1 LSSFFISAAYLFIPS
16 NFLDFSYLG
25 VSMTSVGTE
34 TQQPTSLDTTS
45 HQNQMEAV
53 FGESY
58 TFASNDQE
66 RDQAA
71 TQAELVA
78 AAVAAAANS
87 ANGTSN
93 YHTLVA
99 SADPSNNN
107 VIATATA
114 QKMEDVNHT
123 TELVKRELAN
133 QKVWNES
140 FFSAGLFSAC
150 HPPVELL
157 QHSVALH

>member
-1 LSSFFISAAYLFIPS
+1 
-16 NFLDFSYLG
+16 
-25 VSMTSVGTE
+25 MTSVGTNS
-34 TQQPTSLDTTS
+34 QQPTSLDTTS

-53 FGESY
+53 FGDSY
-58 TFASNDQE
+58 TFASNDQD

-87 ANGTSN
+87 TNGTSN

-99 SADPSNNN
+99 STDPSNDN

-140 FFSAGLFSAC
+140 LFAVGLFSAY
-150 HPPVELL
+150 HPLVGLL
-157 QHSVALH
+157 YDSVASALEFLFYFSHII